1 MRDSGRWHDKY
12 AYVDTIAPIIFHYDH
27 GVLAGSYPG
36 RRETTQV
43 RFSDICAHLGHVCIC
58 GAGGYKIAELA
69 VDTIRRN
76 REILERGDFLFVS
89 SKDHTVSDVIA
100 IVLGCERR
108 SDVEKNQ
115 YLVDRSIK
123 PPRREYHYYVG
134 YPPAKTA
141 VHIVYRKHLLAGNEE
156 MDRLWRIECAFEKD
170 RRSVDE
176 AQIQL
181 YRGSMKALV
190 QDILFGRIN
199 GLISARIVP
208 YDEFQARIDSARRG
222 QSESR

>member
-1 MRDSGRWHDKY
+1 
-12 AYVDTIAPIIFHYDH
+12 VDTIPPIVFHYDH

-36 RRETTQV
+36 QRETTQV
-43 RFSDICAHLGHVCIC
+43 RFSDVCAHLGHVCLC

-76 REILERGDFLFVS
+76 LEILERGDFILVS
-89 SKDHTVSDVIA
+89 SKDHTVSDIVA

-108 SDVEKNQ
+108 ADVGKNQ
-115 YLVDRSIK
+115 YFIDRSIK

-134 YPPAKTA
+134 YPPAKA
-141 VHIVYRKHLLAGNEE
+141 AAHIVYRKHLLVGNEE
-156 MDRLWRIECAFEKD
+156 MDRLWEIECAFEKD

-181 YRGSMKALV
+181 YRRSMETMV
-190 QDILFGRIN
+190 RDVIFERIN
-199 GLISARIVP
+199 GLISARMIP
-208 YDEFQARIDSARRG
+208 YDEFQAHLDSASRV